1 MPQAG
6 YRSYFGFFYSGASAP
21 VPVKASGFGVIEG
34 AGILEGAGST
44 VRSGS
49 GVVSGDGVVEGA
61 GSIVTSGSGVIS
73 GAGILEGAGSTKNS
87 GFGVIE
93 GAGILE
99 GSATSEHIFRFLGTI
114 HVPTGL
120 QEVEVHT
127 SLWEIKAPRGFK

>member
-1 MPQAG
+1 MAQAG

-21 VPVKASGFGVIEG
+21 VLVKASGFGVVEG
-34 AGILEGAGST
+34 AGVLEGAGST
-44 VRSGS
+44 VRSGF
-49 GVVSGDGVVEGA
+49 GVVSGAGV
-61 GSIVTSGSGVIS
+61 
-73 GAGILEGAGSTKNS
+73 LEGAGSTKNS

-99 GSATSEHIFRFLGTI
+99 GSGTSEHIFRFLGTI
-114 HVPTGL
+114 YVPTGL